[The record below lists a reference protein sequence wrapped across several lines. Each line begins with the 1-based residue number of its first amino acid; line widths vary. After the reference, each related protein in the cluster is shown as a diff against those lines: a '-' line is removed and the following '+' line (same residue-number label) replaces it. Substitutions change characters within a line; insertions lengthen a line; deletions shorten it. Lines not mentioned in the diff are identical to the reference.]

1 MIKLKSLTTAFNEL
15 KKQSENDKEQLKA
28 SNDELRAA
36 MQQLETALKEA
47 QESKCE
53 STKLNDM
60 VIDLI
65 EEKKVL

>member
-1 MIKLKSLTTAFNEL
+1 VIKLKSLTTAFNEL
-15 KKQSENDKEQLKA
+15 KKQSESDKEHLKA